1 MNAALA
7 GLASIYALWVFYL
20 AVMHLKRARDNGT
33 LSRPALYLGYP
44 VLLVGYAL
52 DVFVQIVV
60 ASVLFMD
67 IPREWTLTGRLKRY
81 LYLEPPGTWREAAA
95 AWMCAHLL
103 DQFDPDGRHC

>member
-1 MNAALA
+1 MIAIYAL
-7 GLASIYALWVFYL
+7 LSIYALWVFYL
-20 AVMHLKRARDNGT
+20 AVMHLKRARDLGT

-52 DVFVQIVV
+52 DVFVQLVV
-60 ASVLFMD
+60 ATLLFAD
-67 IPREWTLTGRLKRY
+67 IPRELTLTGRLKRY
-81 LYLEPPGTWREAAA
+81 LYLEPSGTWREAVA

>member
-1 MNAALA
+1 MIALY
-7 GLASIYALWVFYL
+7 GLASVYALWIFYL

-52 DVFVQIVV
+52 DVFVQVVV
-60 ASVLFMD
+60 ASVVFLD
-67 IPREWTLTGRLKRY
+67 PPRELTLTGRLKRY
-81 LYLEPPGTWREAAA
+81 INTSPAGSWREAAA